1 MTRPLW
7 APWRLEYIERDDEDS
22 DRCIFCDPD
31 EPLVVHR
38 GESAFVL
45 MNRFPYTS
53 GHMMVAP
60 YRHEGRF
67 AGLMDAEALEIH
79 RLAAIGVATLESEYS
94 AQGHNLGWNLGR
106 AAGAGILD
114 HLHLH
119 VVPRWVGDTNFMPV
133 LGDVR
138 IVPEALEA
146 TAERLRKAWPH

>member
-1 MTRPLW
+1 ERCSHGSCEDRRMTRPLW

-60 YRHEGRF
+60 YRDEGRF

-79 RLAAIGVATLESEYS
+79 RLAAIAVA
-94 AQGHNLGWNLGR
+94 
-106 AAGAGILD
+106 
-114 HLHLH
+114 
-119 VVPRWVGDTNFMPV
+119 
-133 LGDVR
+133 
-138 IVPEALEA
+138 
-146 TAERLRKAWPH
+146 

>member
-1 MTRPLW
+1 
-7 APWRLEYIERDDEDS
+7 
-22 DRCIFCDPD
+22 
-31 EPLVVHR
+31 
-38 GESAFVL
+38 

-53 GHMMVAP
+53 GHVMVAP

-67 AGLMDAEALEIH
+67 AGLTDDEALEIH
-79 RLAAIGVATLESEYS
+79 RLAAVAVATLGGEYS

-138 IVPEALEA
+138 VVPEHLEA
-146 TAERLRKAWPH
+146 TAERLRGAWPAG